1 MKKRKTYLTGL
12 VLGMVMLLVGVQGAM
27 AQNPVCKGTVYLK
40 APDGWTGAYIGG
52 FNVNTLKAM
61 TLNADG
67 YYEYDLSL
75 LGIQT
80 NLYFAIG
87 NSPTAQNTTG
97 IITKNGFNTA
107 PRNANDANWPTNE
120 ANIPCPG
127 DGKIVYLSE
136 DPLVPGRTYMGENP
150 SNAKYFFVLVPEEKE
165 WQSDD
170 MMIHYEIGAVK
181 KDTAMTPAKNMC
193 GWFSMV
199 FKEAPTNVY
208 MYLKNTPTLQLGLN
222 GLWGNEDV
230 ATPVQLDLLYEA
242 FDTNNLY
249 FIPDDIDWPEGSEAD
264 AGWFVSDPGVPEAGD
279 NSRCSFSLAA
289 IIYDTDQD
297 LNDLFSSDGDNVKD
311 HTSGCV
317 GVHPGLVKE
326 DLGADNKPVFSGS
339 ADAVKCFQN
348 ASRFNTLF
356 NHVPN
361 VNEVQCYDMPF
372 RHYGSDTRWGYD
384 SDSTH
389 YSNKGQELDN
399 CPGNKNSATCQI
411 GGFAPLE
418 HFGDTFDANGNW
430 VSGTVAEVNL
440 VSLDGSAPIPVTGA
454 RKKRKAAGP
463 VPVLSTVFPKS
474 VAGVGRIADFDHY
487 CNTPGW
493 FGGVDCQYQFENG
506 DNPADFWCW
515 GSYCDASFVRWGE
528 GDDWNNIKTAAIPI
542 ITRNQQFCFE
552 SHATFTYNESQEF
565 TFRGDDDIWVFINRK
580 IAVDNG
586 GAHLAAPGHVVLKN
600 LNTKY
605 GAGFL
610 EPGKD
615 YPIDIFFCDRRTTM
629 SNVIIKT
636 NMYIKQSTGLDLET
650 EQTATGGLQ
659 LDICVEKSGG
669 GDCASVA
676 LGSAGGSG
684 QEVSR
689 ECGDQISTQV
699 NYSITTRKGENPANC
714 SDCSALTPYVMNHNG
729 IDLTN
734 PKKPV
739 VYPDKITGLAPGSY
753 RLVIEVDGK
762 KTHYNFRIKG
772 NLGIVSENVTFDNV
786 DNETGVA
793 YASGTQWTFVNKG
806 LAGTRVPI
814 YISAPD
820 GQGGVDLI
828 SAPGQSY
835 TLTLTAGVT
844 LYKTN
849 DVVNDRI
856 PLSVPYSSQV
866 NPTGID
872 TLWLDVPLAGFTS
885 SQLEVTATV
894 GNTSAKITFLAP
906 VVQFAVPDSTDALG
920 NVVTWKPVTQ
930 DPDTDEDG
938 DEYFHWVGSDV
949 DFYVVVIDPTI
960 NGLCTQCNFP
970 MAILDKSD
978 GIVGDVSAL
987 NQGVAIVRIHSN
999 IEYSLQAASMIVGT
1013 SENPGV
1019 AAPYGNMHFYKPPA
1033 PMPLI
1038 VDLFDVKGAP
1048 LGEMNLPSDFHTES
1062 RDYLDGKAD
1071 SMAIIYDRTIDPD
1084 SIPSFICLYFDE
1096 KNVEI
1101 INPYEMGISNNQ
1113 KDTEMK
1119 CSTKF
1124 DSLTVNQAHSRSP
1137 DGGRTLVFAVDD
1149 PFTIDVKTLVN
1160 PENKIASFTEYEWK
1174 GRPVRTFFEKGLT
1187 DRMAPII
1194 ISARASTETDGGV
1207 YDQLRIIASE
1217 PVSVADPSVGTSAFS
1232 YYLNSAVDIQGDAAK
1247 YMHVESQGRPQDKR
1261 DTLTLRYYNADAQK
1275 PTPHVGDYIRF
1286 RADNFVWTDSSN
1298 GAAPGADTLRPADDA
1313 SWHWNSP
1320 TNYNSTDRL
1329 PSPWVQV
1336 VGDAKIDVNT
1346 IPYQIADPSRI
1357 DESTPVGEV
1366 FPVKISENMDDI
1378 KGAHPGTL
1386 GHFVQSDMGSIIGS
1400 DTTFTKVYQN
1410 NPHDIYFFYEV
1421 DYFTN
1426 LGAFVAHQDGKIYC
1440 DDPFFSA
1447 DPSQNIPGDCVKN
1460 PRNFFVAWNMLSDK
1474 HRLVGTGAYITKYS
1488 SFVKVGDKGTKAK
1501 KEVTEV
1507 WGVKRG
1513 SGVVK

>member
-1 MKKRKTYLTGL
+1 MKKQKSALIGNVLGVVVL
-12 VLGMVMLLVGVQGAM
+12 VLGAQMAFASCLGTAYFKAPSDWVQAIFTGQNNAAGAVTVTERNAEGYFQVDLSTIGTPDYANKFSITNSETASTKAFIVTDTVWM
-27 AQNPVCKGTVYLK
+27 HQNPYDANARANMATLPCPTSDDGVVYVSEDVLN
-40 APDGWTGAYIGG
+40 PGNTYIG
-52 FNVNTLKAM
+52 T
-61 TLNADG
+61 
-67 YYEYDLSL
+67 
-75 LGIQT
+75 
-80 NLYFAIG
+80 
-87 NSPTAQNTTG
+87 TAS
-97 IITKNGFNTA
+97 
-107 PRNANDANWPTNE
+107 DA
-120 ANIPCPG
+120 
-127 DGKIVYLSE
+127 KF
-136 DPLVPGRTYMGENP
+136 
-150 SNAKYFFVLVPEEKE
+150 FFVLLPEEKE
-165 WQSDD
+165 WQSDEL
-170 MMIHYEIGAVK
+170 MISFTKNGVR
-181 KDTAMTPAKNMC
+181 KDTSMIPSPDYC
-193 GWFSMV
+193 GWHYFV
-199 FKEAPTNVY
+199 FDTPPSDAVL
-208 MYLKNTPTLQLGLN
+208 YLKNYPDTSLGIN
-222 GLWGNEDV
+222 GLWDDDGVADPIDLAMVYDAYDV
-230 ATPVQLDLLYEA
+230 
-242 FDTNNLY
+242 NNLF
-249 FIPDDIDWPEGSEAD
+249 FIPDDAAWPDEGSQ
-264 AGWFVSDPGVPEAGD
+264 GWYTVYPDVEGT
-279 NSRCSFSLAA
+279 CSFTLAA
-289 IIYDTDQD
+289 IIYDTDEE
-297 LNDLFSSDGDNVKD
+297 LNTAFTSDGNV
-311 HTSGCV
+311 TGPGQCV
-317 GVHPGLVKE
+317 GVFTGLVKE
-326 DLGADNKPVFSGS
+326 DLGADGKPQYSGS
-339 ADAVKCFQN
+339 ADAQMCFGNN
-348 ASRFNTLF
+348 ASEAESNFKAMFNY
-356 NHVPN
+356 VAGK
-361 VNEVQCYDMPF
+361 NEVQCYDMPF
-372 RHYGSDTRWGYD
+372 RHYGKDSRWGFD

-389 YSNKGQELDN
+389 YDLA
-399 CPGNKNSATCQI
+399 GNALPKDGFS
-411 GGFAPLE
+411 GGFYPLE
-418 HFGDTFDANGNW
+418 WPEDTYSNG
-430 VSGTVAEVNL
+430 VVT
-440 VSLDGSAPIPVTGA
+440 DGSTADAKVVVMNGQKLGPNQKARTKREAGA
-454 RKKRKAAGP
+454 P
-463 VPVLSTVFPKS
+463 VPLYDTVK
-474 VAGVGRIADFDHY
+474 VFDHY
-487 CNTPGW
+487 CNTAGW
-493 FGGVDCQYQFENG
+493 SGGIDCGATHEFHEGSAPPVWNWGLQEKWGDMNG
-506 DNPADFWCW
+506 GKP
-515 GSYCDASFVRWGE
+515 VL
-528 GDDWNNIKTAAIPI
+528 
-542 ITRNQQFCFE
+542 RNQQYCFQ

-565 TFRGDDDIWVFINRK
+565 TFRGDDDIWVFINNK

-615 YPIDIFFCDRRTTM
+615 YPIDIFFCDRRRTM
-629 SNVIIKT
+629 TNVIIKT
-636 NMYIKQSTGLDLET
+636 NMYIKQSTGLDFST
-650 EQTATGGLQ
+650 EQTPSGGLQ

-676 LGSAGGSG
+676 LGTSGGAG
-684 QEVSR
+684 QEVTR

-699 NYSITTRKGENPANC
+699 NFSITTRKGENPPNC
-714 SDCSALTPYVMNHNG
+714 SDCSALTPYAVNHGG

-739 VYPDKITGLAPGSY
+739 VYPDKISGLGPGSY

-772 NLGIVSENVTFDNV
+772 NLGIVSENVRFDNV
-786 DNETGVA
+786 DGETGVA
-793 YASGTQWTFVNKG
+793 YASGTQWTFVDKG

-835 TLTLTAGVT
+835 SLTLTAGAT
-844 LYKTN
+844 LYRTKDSN
-849 DVVNDRI
+849 E

-885 SQLEVTATV
+885 DKLEVTATV

-920 NVVTWKPVTQ
+920 NVITWKPVTQ

-938 DEYFHWVGSDV
+938 DEYFHWVSSDV
-949 DFYVVVIDPTI
+949 DFYVVVIDPTV
-960 NGLCTQCNFP
+960 NGLCTQCNFQL
-970 MAILDKSD
+970 AVLDKSN
-978 GIVGDVSAL
+978 GLVEVMVSPL
-987 NQGVAIVRIHSN
+987 DQGVSLVRIRST
-999 IEYSLQAASMIVGT
+999 IEYATEAASMVVGAP
-1013 SENPGV
+1013 ENPGI

-1048 LGEMNLPSDFHTES
+1048 IGEMNLPSDFHTEA
-1062 RDYLDGKAD
+1062 REYLDGRAD

-1084 SIPSFICLYFDE
+1084 SIPSYICLNFDE
-1096 KNVEI
+1096 KNMDK
-1101 INPYEMGISNNQ
+1101 INPFQKGISNNAR
-1113 KDTEMK
+1113 DTLMN
-1119 CSTKF
+1119 CSSQFGEAEVKAAF
-1124 DSLTVNQAHSRSP
+1124 DRSP
-1137 DGGRTLVFAVDD
+1137 DGGRTLVFAVDE
-1149 PFTIDVKTLVN
+1149 PFSADVKTLVN

-1174 GRPVRTFFEKGLT
+1174 GKKVKTFFEKGLT
-1187 DRMAPII
+1187 DRMAPVI
-1194 ISARASTETDGGV
+1194 ISARASSETDGGV

-1217 PVSVADPSVGTSAFS
+1217 PVTVVDPSVAYSAFS

-1247 YMHVESQGRPQDKR
+1247 YMHVESQGKPQDKR

-1286 RADNFVWTDSSN
+1286 RADNIVWTDSSN
-1298 GAAPGADTLRPADDA
+1298 GAAAGADTLRPADDA
-1313 SWHWNSP
+1313 TWHWNSP

-1366 FPVKISENMDDI
+1366 FPVKTSENMEDI
-1378 KGAHPGTL
+1378 KTAHPGTL

-1421 DYFTN
+1421 DYYTN
-1426 LGAFVAHQDGKIYC
+1426 LGAFVAHQGGKIYC

-1447 DPSQNIPGDCVKN
+1447 DPTQNIPGDCVKN